1 MYSSTI
7 VLSCFLTLP
16 CFLSF
21 FIFVYEIIVVLCVWL
36 CGKKTNGIIKSF
48 SWPVRDGLT
57 YLWICNRSKWQAV
70 DLSMGEVDMDDNVE
84 LDNNIKKHERQY
96 KRPQIWWVVYKPLG
110 TGIGT
115 FRRSILDSSMKDN
128 ANVNNKAT
136 PEEKPTFCNRF
147 CRQTGYHLSRIEMPY
162 QQSVE
167 AKPYINVDMV
177 TFSFLCCTRADLKP
191 NCGRVYY
198 ILRMFIVSMLLLFIG
213 IGICL
218 ITMVLNNNLALTS
231 SNVGL
236 IIVEGIFWPLITS
249 LLVFLLLFMCNCLYL
264 RLEQYPTRFFQFW
277 RTTVDDKDVND
288 NDFLKSKFD
297 DINYNSSSSNSSNS
311 DDEEI
316 ENRKTIFENDNN
328 KKYKDMLKENDHSS
342 TIIPPERNHLEINI
356 SFNDIHTGLGKNEDE
371 NDVDFDILK

>member
-70 DLSMGEVDMDDNVE
+70 DLSMGDVDMDDNVE

-115 FRRSILDSSMKDN
+115 FRRSILDSSMEDN

-136 PEEKPTFCNRF
+136 PEEKPTFCNR
-147 CRQTGYHLSRIEMPY
+147 P
-162 QQSVE
+162 
-167 AKPYINVDMV
+167 
-177 TFSFLCCTRADLKP
+177 
-191 NCGRVYY
+191 
-198 ILRMFIVSMLLLFIG
+198 
-213 IGICL
+213 
-218 ITMVLNNNLALTS
+218 LN
-231 SNVGL
+231 
-236 IIVEGIFWPLITS
+236 
-249 LLVFLLLFMCNCLYL
+249 
-264 RLEQYPTRFFQFW
+264 
-277 RTTVDDKDVND
+277 
-288 NDFLKSKFD
+288 
-297 DINYNSSSSNSSNS
+297 
-311 DDEEI
+311 
-316 ENRKTIFENDNN
+316 
-328 KKYKDMLKENDHSS
+328 
-342 TIIPPERNHLEINI
+342 
-356 SFNDIHTGLGKNEDE
+356 
-371 NDVDFDILK
+371 